1 MARHE
6 KIRGRVCKRLKIVSK
21 LSDAAV
27 TAPFADQLSQNAQTL
42 QPQKPHLCLFPDFSN
57 VIACFNSIVPIFINI
72 ARYALTI
79 SYR

>member
-42 QPQKPHLCLFPDFSN
+42 QPQKPHLCLVHNIDDLHK
-57 VIACFNSIVPIFINI
+57 NSSLSCMSCHYFAIVK
-72 ARYALTI
+72 
-79 SYR
+79 